1 MDRGLPDILA
11 QPAHWRQSEGNL
23 IPVLDLQEAS
33 LQQKGER
40 EASSLLL
47 LLRHQGTLPMRLAG
61 PASASLGFQLFR
73 YSPTVLQP

>member
-33 LQQKGER
+33 LQQKGGR
-40 EASSLLL
+40 EALSPLLL
-47 LLRHQGTLPMRLAG
+47 LGHQGTLPCSWRA
-61 PASASLGFQLFR
+61 PASASLGFQL
-73 YSPTVLQP
+73 STVLQS